1 MGEDHSSASKSSTLR
16 FILVPAVIT
25 LAITILRLV
34 GELQHWPAPLFNSG
48 AGGGAAIIG
57 ISWLPIIFGPWFA
70 LKLASRG
77 ERPASA
83 GKCIGFSLLG
93 LVVLV
98 FGGFL
103 ASRGGFHFSIVGL
116 LGFIL
121 MLAAAFVPWRA
132 WPSLTKTLIAYAYAA
147 RIPVLIVMYFALQ
160 GQWGTHYDAVPPGY
174 PAGVPFGQKFLGL
187 AVLPQL
193 FLWIGFTVVVGSI
206 CGAIAIAVAR
216 RGKPVP
222 ETAAS

>member
-1 MGEDHSSASKSSTLR
+1 MGENHSSASKSSTLR
-16 FILVPAVIT
+16 FILVPAAIT

-34 GELQHWPAPLFNSG
+34 GELQHWPAPLFNSS

-70 LKLASRG
+70 LKLAGRG
-77 ERPASA
+77 EGPASA
-83 GKCIGFSLLG
+83 GKSIGFTLLG
-93 LVVLV
+93 LFVLV
-98 FGGFL
+98 AGGFL
-103 ASRGGFHFSIVGL
+103 SFQREFHFSLRAL

-121 MLAAAFVPWRA
+121 MLLAAFVPWRA
-132 WPSLTKTLIAYAYAA
+132 WPALIKTLIAYAYAA

-160 GQWGTHYDAVPPGY
+160 GQWGTHYDAVPASIPSGMS
-174 PAGVPFGQKFLGL
+174 FGQKFLVL

-193 FLWIGFTVVVGSI
+193 FFWIGYTVILGSLI
-206 CGAIAIAVAR
+206 GIIATAIVR